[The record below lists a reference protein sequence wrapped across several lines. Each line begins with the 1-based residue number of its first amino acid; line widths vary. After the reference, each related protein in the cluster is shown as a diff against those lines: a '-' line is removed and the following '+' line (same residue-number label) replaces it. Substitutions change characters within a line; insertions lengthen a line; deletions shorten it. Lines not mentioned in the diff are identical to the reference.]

1 MLERTILFC
10 TLLAATLA
18 SGGCSC
24 EARDDRR
31 ELTVFAAASLT
42 EAFDDLAQRFEADH
56 PDVDVAVSFAG
67 SQALRLQ
74 IEHGARADVF
84 ASANPHHMDALLG
97 AGLVV
102 GSRVFAHNELVV
114 IVPPDNPASI
124 DSFSDLPRARRLV
137 IGAPTVPVGSY
148 THQMLARAG
157 ARLGDAFERAVLANV
172 VSEEN
177 NVRLVRTKVELGEA
191 DAAIVYRTDAA
202 SCPRVRSIEIPAHSN
217 VRASYLIASVSDSKQ
232 SDLAREWIEYI
243 CSAEGRRILERH
255 GFSGAP

>member
-1 MLERTILFC
+1 MLGRTTGLC
-10 TLLAATLA
+10 ALLVAALA
-18 SGGCSC
+18 SDSCSC
-24 EARDDRR
+24 GAQDDRQQ
-31 ELTVFAAASLT
+31 LTVFAAASLT
-42 EAFDDLAQRFEADH
+42 EAFEDLAERFEAAH
-56 PDVDVAVSFAG
+56 PDVNVAVSFAG

-97 AGLVV
+97 AGLVA
-102 GSRVFAHNELVV
+102 GSRAFAHNELVV
-114 IVPPDNPASI
+114 VVPPDNPASI
-124 DSFSDLPRARRLV
+124 EKFADLPRAERLV

-148 THQMLARAG
+148 THQMLERAG
-157 ARLGDAFERAVLANV
+157 AHLGGAFESAVLANV

-202 SCPRVRSIEIPAHSN
+202 SCPRVRTIEIPAHSN
-217 VRASYLIASVSDSKQ
+217 VRASYLIASVSDAKR
-232 SDLAREWIEYI
+232 SDLARAWIEYV
-243 CSAEGRRILERH
+243 CSDEGRRVLERH